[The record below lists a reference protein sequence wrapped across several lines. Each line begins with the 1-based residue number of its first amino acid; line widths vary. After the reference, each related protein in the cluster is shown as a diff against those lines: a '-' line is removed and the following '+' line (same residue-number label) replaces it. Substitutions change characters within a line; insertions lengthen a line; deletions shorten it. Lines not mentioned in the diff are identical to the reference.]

1 MSVENTLKE
10 RGARYGSFEEHA
22 TIAQAIQD
30 AFRVYPEKWNRL
42 PPVVKQGFTTL
53 ADKFAR
59 AINGDPMY
67 DDNYH
72 DIGGYAKLMEDWV
85 KKNTCTANITSGTI
99 SVTGSSMASSDTTC
113 SVSVPSVTTGCVPS
127 VTTSVTTGYVYNT
140 NDR

>member
-1 MSVENTLKE
+1 MSIETTLKE

-22 TIAQAIQD
+22 KIAQAIQD
-30 AFRVYPEKWNRL
+30 AFRTYPEKWDRL

-85 KKNTCTANITSGTI
+85 KNQS
-99 SVTGSSMASSDTTC
+99 
-113 SVSVPSVTTGCVPS
+113 
-127 VTTSVTTGYVYNT
+127 
-140 NDR
+140 

>member
-30 AFRVYPEKWNRL
+30 AFRVYPKKWDRL

-85 KKNTCTANITSGTI
+85 KKNTCTTNVTSGTI
-99 SVTGSSMASSDTTC
+99 SVTGGNMASSDLTC
-113 SVSVPSVTTGCVPS
+113 GVSAP
-127 VTTSVTTGYVYNT
+127 SVTTGYVYNT